1 MLLRTGPSH
10 FFGEVLKWGRDI
22 VSVCTSTFSGSKTG
36 KLDPIRTQKR
46 KTSSPI
52 FQIDAKVRALS
63 AMQFGLATAVGEV
76 HRNAGVVAAAW
87 GTSAEKFD
95 NESLRSMLSDS
106 LHDLLG
112 SLEGVSASKATLP
125 SGASQDALH
134 EAHSGKVPQSPLS
147 KAVNTEFTAR
157 KSARKQHDEYR
168 TPSPVFMKTPEAS
181 SASGSLAEE
190 GFADVW
196 RLVNLLK
203 DEGTKA
209 SLSAKKILAAHKM
222 PEKWQRRWV
231 LYGALASAV
240 GEFHWYFLFLSI
252 EFFLSFNADA
262 TNPHFFT
269 GTLSLYT
276 IRHSRLC
283 GSSDLD
289 QLLQRMWSG
298 LLRFWRTHAETPW
311 RSGMKSFICSTTRT
325 SRFFDTKFNY

>member
-1 MLLRTGPSH
+1 M
-10 FFGEVLKWGRDI
+10 
-22 VSVCTSTFSGSKTG
+22 
-36 KLDPIRTQKR
+36 
-46 KTSSPI
+46 
-52 FQIDAKVRALS
+52 
-63 AMQFGLATAVGEV
+63 
-76 HRNAGVVAAAW
+76 
-87 GTSAEKFD
+87 
-95 NESLRSMLSDS
+95 
-106 LHDLLG
+106 
-112 SLEGVSASKATLP
+112 
-125 SGASQDALH
+125 
-134 EAHSGKVPQSPLS
+134 
-147 KAVNTEFTAR
+147 
-157 KSARKQHDEYR
+157 
-168 TPSPVFMKTPEAS
+168 
-181 SASGSLAEE
+181 
-190 GFADVW
+190 
-196 RLVNLLK
+196 NLLK

-209 SLSAKKILAAHKM
+209 SLSAKNILAAHKM

-262 TNPHFFT
+262 TNRHFFT

>member
-181 SASGSLAEE
+181 SASGSLAEARELAE
-190 GFADVW
+190 GRRDESFFE
-196 RLVNLLK
+196 RQK
-203 DEGTKA
+203 DFGCT
-209 SLSAKKILAAHKM
+209 
-222 PEKWQRRWV
+222 
-231 LYGALASAV
+231 
-240 GEFHWYFLFLSI
+240 
-252 EFFLSFNADA
+252 
-262 TNPHFFT
+262 
-269 GTLSLYT
+269 
-276 IRHSRLC
+276 
-283 GSSDLD
+283 
-289 QLLQRMWSG
+289 
-298 LLRFWRTHAETPW
+298 
-311 RSGMKSFICSTTRT
+311 
-325 SRFFDTKFNY
+325 